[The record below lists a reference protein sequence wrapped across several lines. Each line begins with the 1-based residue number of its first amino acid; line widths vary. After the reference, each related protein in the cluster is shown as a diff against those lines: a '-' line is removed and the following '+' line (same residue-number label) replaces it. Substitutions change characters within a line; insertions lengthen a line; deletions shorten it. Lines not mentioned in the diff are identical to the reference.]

1 LKPMHNLTLKSKFVI
16 VISVVFLISAL
27 ITLIVFFNVIT
38 RITNSLALRV
48 ATKQALLDKNKILAI
63 IDREVVLSQKMADD
77 AVLTGWARDGNNP
90 LLQQKAIRQLES
102 YRRLFRDNSYFIA
115 MNSNLHYYTA
125 NRSTPPG
132 SPLLAILS
140 QENPADSWYFKS
152 LRELRS
158 FALNLNYDA
167 HVHQTKVWINTV
179 MRDDQGRKI
188 GICGSGIDLTEF
200 LDRIV
205 QTDEEGVSTILI
217 DRRGV
222 IQAHADRTLVER
234 NALELDPGKKTT
246 LFSLLKNPADTVHLK
261 QALENLSANKSTV
274 VAFPL
279 KTGQNQ
285 LLAAVTFMREIGWF
299 NVVLVDV
306 SHTQNFSLFLPIIL
320 VSLLALLGVIVAIAF
335 QMNRM
340 VLAPLSLL
348 TSASHGISQG
358 NYDISLPVRPG
369 DEIGKLTDSFNMM
382 TATIL
387 GHVDNLEENVRQ
399 RTTELSSANVKL
411 EESQARIMESL
422 NYASV
427 IQASI
432 LPSSEC
438 FDRLFA
444 EWFVLYHPRDI
455 VGGDLYWLREFDDFF
470 LLAVIDCTGHGV
482 PGAFMTM
489 AVNSILNHVVD
500 TICSDDPARILRETD
515 VALRETIQLR
525 KSGDSIVD
533 AGLDIALCRVNPHSR
548 KLTFAGAGLSL
559 HVIAD
564 GVPREIRGDRQRVGY
579 SGIHPGFSHTNH
591 VLDIEEGTFY
601 YAATDG
607 FLDEG
612 GGIKGYGFGR
622 ERFNEMLVKSA
633 QLPLPQQSKQFEREL
648 AQWRGKRTQ
657 RDDITMVGFRF

>member
-1 LKPMHNLTLKSKFVI
+1 MI
-16 VISVVFLISAL
+16 VISIVFLISAL
-27 ITLIVFFNVIT
+27 ITLTVFFNVIS
-38 RITNSLALRV
+38 RITNNLALRV
-48 ATKQALLDKNKILAI
+48 ATKQALLDKNKILAV
-63 IDREVVLSQKMADD
+63 IDREVVLSQKMADE
-77 AVLTGWARDGNNP
+77 AVLKDWALDGNDRFS
-90 LLQQKAIRQLES
+90 QRKAIRQLES
-102 YRRLFRDNSYFIA
+102 YRRLFRDNSYFLV
-115 MNSNLHYYTA
+115 MNSNLRYYTA

-132 SPLLAILS
+132 RPMMVILNP
-140 QENPADSWYFKS
+140 ENPADRWYFKS

-167 HVHQTKVWINTV
+167 HIHQTKVWINAV

-205 QTDEEGVSTILI
+205 QTDDNGLSTILI

-222 IQAHADRTLVER
+222 IQAHGNRTLVTR
-234 NALELDPGKKTT
+234 NALEPDPDKKTT
-246 LFSLLKNPADTVHLK
+246 IFSLFSHPADNVQMEK
-261 QALENLSANKSTV
+261 ALERLSTNKSTV

-279 KTGQNQ
+279 KTGRNQ

-306 SHTQNFSLFLPIIL
+306 SHVQDFKLFLPIIL
-320 VSLLALLGVIVAIAF
+320 VSVISLLGVILVIAF
-335 QMNRM
+335 QMNYM

-348 TSASHGISQG
+348 TRASHEISHG
-358 NYDISLPVRPG
+358 NHDISLPIRPG
-369 DEIGKLTDSFNMM
+369 DEIGKLTDSFNTM

-387 GHVDNLEENVRQ
+387 RHVDNLEENVRQ
-399 RTTELSSANVKL
+399 RTAELSSANLKL

-427 IQASI
+427 IQVSI
-432 LPSSEC
+432 LPSGER

-455 VGGDLYWLREFDDFF
+455 VGGDMYWLREFKDFF
-470 LLAVIDCTGHGV
+470 LLAIIDCTGHGV

-515 VALRETIQLR
+515 VALRKTLQLR
-525 KSGDSIVD
+525 KNGDSIVD
-533 AGLDIALCRVNPHSR
+533 AGLDIALCRVNPRSGN
-548 KLTFAGAGLSL
+548 LTFAGAGLSL
-559 HVIAD
+559 YVVAD
-564 GVPREIRGDRQRVGY
+564 GLPREIKGDRQRIGY
-579 SGIHPGFSHTNH
+579 SGINPGFSHTNH
-591 VLDIEEGTFY
+591 ILHIEEGTLY
-601 YAATDG
+601 YAVTDG

-612 GGIKGYGFGR
+612 GGTKGYGFGR
-622 ERFNEMLVKSA
+622 ERLSEMLLKSA
-633 QLPLPQQSKQFEREL
+633 MLPLSQQGQRFEQEL
-648 AQWRGKRTQ
+648 ARWRGERKQ
-657 RDDITMVGFRF
+657 RDDITMIGFRF